1 MLGRS
6 GSWVGASSG
15 GVGISLARVW
25 LYQDFAAG
33 SGPSLTITGNSN
45 GSGITFDA
53 AKIVNSSAV
62 VTKTTG
68 LPIYNSVTEI
78 PANLVSVSSHAA
90 AAVTLDGTP
99 AVGEGGV
106 RIWYLYTFQS
116 TDTPTDLEL
125 APQFVTEARTVYLD
139 LQYLNQGLN
148 LSDLSNAATARL
160 NLGFVAQ
167 TAGRVLIGDG
177 STTFTSEAELFWDT
191 SNNRLG
197 IGTNAPSTD
206 LHVYKASAAPVVT
219 VESQFTGGVP
229 ELKFSAARTSNAD
242 LATNDVAARLNFFA
256 RYNSTNAAI
265 AKIDAIYTGSGTTQ
279 LGDLAFYTSNAGSA
293 AEAMRILAS
302 GRVSVASTL
311 AATTS
316 LISPILYGS
325 ESASGSLT
333 LRSTS
338 DATKGNIIVADQAAE
353 KIVAGVQGSVTT
365 FNAPFNFI
373 VPVSSSSINGLC
385 VYQNNKDQ
393 FNAGSGTD
401 KANGWAI
408 LPAGPSG
415 VPEIRVSTNGGAT
428 PAYIRPYDSGFGQLY
443 GYFQIGYEWGFSNAN
458 AGHRTLLVSGTTGQS
473 VDLTQW
479 SNQSDFGNPVSS
491 VGQDG
496 HFRSPVGSAALPS
509 FAGYTDTNTGVYFP
523 NADELGFSLGGTLK
537 ASLTSTGLLLKDAL
551 VLEDPG
557 AGTNTVTINAG
568 VVSAS
573 YTMTLPLL
581 QGAAG
586 TTLINNGSGVLSWTN
601 PNTGK
606 AGTVALSISTTT
618 KAITFA
624 TARANA
630 NYTVVWAFKN
640 TTDST
645 PAQRAWNVIAQ
656 STTGFTVEW
665 NDALDTANYV
675 GLWAVL
681 EHYDP

>member
-1 MLGRS
+1 MMGRG
-6 GSWVGASSG
+6 GSWIGASSG
-15 GVGISLARVW
+15 GVGIALARVW

-33 SGPSLTITGNSN
+33 SGPALTITGNSN
-45 GSGITFDA
+45 GSGITFDS

-78 PANLVSVSSHAA
+78 PANLVSVSAHAA

-148 LSDLSNAATARL
+148 LSDLSNAATART

-167 TAGRVLIGDG
+167 TAGQVLIGDG

-197 IGTNAPSTD
+197 IGINAPSTD
-206 LHVYKASAAPVVT
+206 LHVYKASAASVAT
-219 VESQFTGGVP
+219 IESQFTSGVP
-229 ELKFSAARTSNAD
+229 EVKFSAARTTNAD
-242 LATNDVAARLNFFA
+242 LATNDVAARMNFFA

-265 AKIDAIYTGSGTTQ
+265 AKIDVVYTGSGTTQ
-279 LGDLAFYTSNAGSA
+279 LGDIVLYTANAGSA
-293 AEAMRILAS
+293 AEAMRVLAS
-302 GRVSVASTL
+302 GAVTMQSTL
-311 AATTS
+311 SVVTS
-316 LISPILYGS
+316 VTSPIIYGS
-325 ESASGSLT
+325 ASASGNLT

-338 DATKGNIIVADQAAE
+338 NATVGIVKIADQTGE
-353 KIVAGVQGSVTT
+353 TTQIGPIGSVTANYGT
-365 FNAPFNFI
+365 NTVL
-373 VPVSSSSINGLC
+373 VPNSSSLTNSLVVQANGANLA
-385 VYQNNKDQ
+385 
-393 FNAGSGTD
+393 FSGT
-401 KANGWAI
+401 
-408 LPAGPSG
+408 SG
-415 VPEIRVSTNGGAT
+415 APGIALIPNLGTLPEIRSASDNGRMLIRSY
-428 PAYIRPYDSGFGQLY
+428 AYGGGGELGGYIDVAPQYFGFQNSLA
-443 GYFQIGYEWGFSNAN
+443 GYRVLNI
-458 AGHRTLLVSGTTGQS
+458 SGTTGQS
-473 VDLTQW
+473 AELAAFY
-479 SNQSDFGNPVSS
+479 NQTGYANQVAAIGSGGQFRAPAGTVSLPGFAFFG
-491 VGQDG
+491 
-496 HFRSPVGSAALPS
+496 
-509 FAGYTDTNTGVYFP
+509 DTNNGWWAP
-523 NADELGFSLGGTLK
+523 AADTQAWSLAGAEAMRLD
-537 ASLTSTGLLLKDAL
+537 SSGLLLKTAL

-557 AGTNTVTINAG
+557 AGTNTVTINTG

-573 YTMTLPLL
+573 YTMTMPLL

-586 TTLINNGSGVLSWTN
+586 TTLVNNGSGVLSWTN

-624 TARANA
+624 TARSNA
-630 NYTVVWAFKN
+630 LYTVVWTFRN

-645 PAQRAWNVIAQ
+645 PAQRAVNVIAQ

-665 NDALDTANYV
+665 NDALDTANYI
-675 GLWAVL
+675 GDWAIL